1 MTTSP
6 AFERES
12 ARIRDAYARR
22 ELTADARYSWFNAAH
37 RLAVQE
43 RERAVIDVLGRH
55 GMRTLSSARVVEF
68 GCGSG
73 FWLREFIKWGCAPQ
87 HVTGVDLLPDR
98 IAEARRLC
106 PSGVELICANAA
118 EAQLVPHAYD
128 IVLQSMLLT
137 SVLDPALRVAV
148 ARAMRRAVA
157 PGGLIL
163 SYDYHLDNPRNPD
176 VKALSKRDLRM
187 LFPDCRIE
195 VRRLTLAA
203 PLARPLAAHAAPL
216 HALCVRIPWLRSH
229 YLAAISACEAD
240 RG

>member
-1 MTTSP
+1 MTTTP

-12 ARIRDAYARR
+12 DRIRAAYARR
-22 ELTADARYSWFNAAH
+22 ELTADERYSWFNAAH

-43 RERAVIDVLGRH
+43 RERAVLDVLQRH
-55 GMRTLSSARVVEF
+55 GVRSLSRVRVVEF

-73 FWLREFIKWGCAPQ
+73 FWLREFIKWGCAPS
-87 HVTGVDLLPDR
+87 HVTGVDLLADR

-106 PSGVELICANAA
+106 PSGVELICANAPDA
-118 EAQLVPHAYD
+118 PLVPHTYD

-148 ARAMRRAVA
+148 ARAMQRAVA

-163 SYDYHLDNPRNPD
+163 SYDYHVNNPRNAD
-176 VKALSKRDLRM
+176 VRALSKRDLRE
-187 LFPDCRIE
+187 LFPDCRVD

-203 PLARPLAAHAAPL
+203 PLARPLAAHARPL
-216 HALCVRIPWLRSH
+216 HALCARIPWLRSH
-229 YLAAISACEAD
+229 YLAAITAREAD